1 VALFAA
7 VLAAMEIYQG
17 TALIFVICA
26 FLFIVVAGATFNLAG
41 GLSRPSGSYVL
52 AYSVLAVILG
62 LFWKAF
68 LGERADSNLLQ
79 PNLTMEI
86 YLGSIVSMYVAV
98 VISRKLTRHPPL
110 LGNLVTDANMQNAT
124 AGCLITGL
132 AVLFLLMISERG
144 SGSLLSALGQLDR
157 FLPMA
162 LILGVIHEYRKSG
175 GKRAVN
181 LSVLVAGGA
190 IFATG
195 IFGFSKEGIFMPFAC
210 WAAAAGSV
218 GYRLSRIQLMGLIF
232 CFYFMV
238 HYLVPFSQYGRNFKE
253 EGTLRNSI
261 PVALDLL
268 GDLEGVRTKYLQS
281 NLDRDE
287 TAGYFN
293 SPQGLL
299 DRLEMISRDD
309 SLHDLT
315 ERHGPLGPFPLIM
328 EFENL
333 IPRFIWPGKP
343 IVNFGNFYAHE
354 MGGLAPDDFTT
365 GISFSP
371 SGEAYHTGGWI
382 GIFLWAPLLWIML
395 FTIFDSLCG
404 DTRTAPWGLLAVAR
418 FSHMAPEGMLGGMI
432 YDIGFFSIALILA
445 ALSAAYVM
453 PILGALIKGPERT
466 TIRRIAPVR
475 SIPGRVRP
483 APVQGVGE

>member
-1 VALFAA
+1 MALFAA
-7 VLAAMEIYQG
+7 VLAAVEIYQG
-17 TALIFVICA
+17 TSLIFVMCA
-26 FLFIVVAGATFNLAG
+26 FLFILVAGVTFNLAG

-52 AYSVLAVILG
+52 AYAILGVILG
-62 LFWKAF
+62 LFWKAI
-68 LGERADSNLLQ
+68 LGEPADSNLLQ
-79 PNLTMEI
+79 PDLTMEI

-98 VISRKLTRHPPL
+98 AISRKLTRHPPL

-132 AVLFLLMISERG
+132 VVLGLLVVLERG
-144 SGSLLSALGQLDR
+144 SGSFLSALGQLDR

-181 LSVLVAGGA
+181 LYVWIAGGA
-190 IFATG
+190 SFATG
-195 IFGFSKEGIFMPFAC
+195 LLGFSKEGIFMPLAC
-210 WAAAAGSV
+210 WVAAAGSV
-218 GYRLSRIQLMGLIF
+218 GYRLSRIQLVSLIV
-232 CFYFMV
+232 CVYLMV
-238 HYLVPFSQYGRNFKE
+238 HYLVPFSQYGRNFRE

-261 PVALDLL
+261 PVALNLL
-268 GDLEGVRTKYLQS
+268 GDLEGVREKYLQS
-281 NLDRDE
+281 NLDHDE

-293 SPQGLL
+293 TSQGFV
-299 DRLEMISRDD
+299 DRLQMISRDD
-309 SLHDLT
+309 TLNDLT
-315 ERHGPLGPFPLIM
+315 ERRGALGPFPIAM

-354 MGGLAPDDFTT
+354 LGGLAPDDLTT

-371 SGEAYHTGGWI
+371 SGEAYHVGKWL
-382 GIFLWAPLLWIML
+382 GIFFWAPLLWTML

-404 DTRTAPWGLLAVAR
+404 DTRIAPWGLLAVAR
-418 FSHMAPEGMLGGMI
+418 FAHMAPEGMLGGMI
-432 YDIGFFSIALILA
+432 YDIGFFSLALTFA

-453 PILGALIKGPERT
+453 PLLGALIKGPERT
-466 TIRRIAPVR
+466 TLRRIAPVR
-475 SIPGRVRP
+475 SIPGRARP
-483 APVQGVGE
+483 APTQGIGE